1 MSSLPRKWSDEG
13 NLSSVLSYVITT
25 IIMYRK
31 ICDKEKRS
39 EAFRG
44 ITVGRVP
51 KFKAVLRE
59 DHGTPI
65 TIDDLR

>member
-1 MSSLPRKWSDEG
+1 MS
-13 NLSSVLSYVITT
+13 
-25 IIMYRK
+25 
-31 ICDKEKRS
+31 DKEKRS